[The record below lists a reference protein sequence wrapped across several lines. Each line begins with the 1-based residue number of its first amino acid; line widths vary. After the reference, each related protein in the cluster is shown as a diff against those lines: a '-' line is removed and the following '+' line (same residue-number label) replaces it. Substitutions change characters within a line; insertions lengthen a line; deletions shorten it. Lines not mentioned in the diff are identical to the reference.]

1 MNAFKFKVGDIVV
14 CIQTGLTL
22 LTYGKEY
29 VVVEVDGECI
39 SVLNDSDVLSKFYSF
54 RFGQQKH
61 QITPE
66 QHIKEFLN
74 KLEYVLWNDSTV
86 FNALQCRTDEL
97 TLDSDV
103 STICGIDDIYTY
115 INASYDQL
123 TSQAAQKRKHELEV
137 KRLKVLDELS
147 AIDQE
152 LEVL

>member
-1 MNAFKFKVGDIVV
+1 MSEFKAGDIVV
-14 CIQTGLTL
+14 CVETGLTL

-29 VVVEVDGECI
+29 VVVEVDGKYI
-39 SVLNDSDVLSKFYSF
+39 SVVGDSDVLAKFYSY
-54 RFGQQKH
+54 RFVRTEK

-66 QHIKEFLN
+66 QHIKEFLQ

-103 STICGIDDIYTY
+103 STIYGVDDIYTY
-115 INASYDQL
+115 INSSYDQL
-123 TSQAAQKRKHELEV
+123 TSQAAQKRKHELEA

-147 AIDQE
+147 AIDEE
-152 LEVL
+152 LGRI